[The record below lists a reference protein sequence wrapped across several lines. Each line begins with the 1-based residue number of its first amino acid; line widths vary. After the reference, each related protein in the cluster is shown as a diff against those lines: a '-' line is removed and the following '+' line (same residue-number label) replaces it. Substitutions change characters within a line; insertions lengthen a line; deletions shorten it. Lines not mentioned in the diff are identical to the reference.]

1 MNFAFLDGL
10 REFET
15 ALYIGVFIGVLL
27 VFAGLQEIFAGRTE
41 DEGERNRRMRMIRKG
56 IGEDEILATLIGDHL
71 DTGRSA
77 KGPIEKM
84 RRNLR
89 RAGLSIGLPVVFL
102 ATVVLGVAFYFLLS
116 LKIPGQ
122 AAMVLAAL
130 LGLLLPYAVIE
141 NLATER
147 LKKLTTQLP
156 DALDMMARGLKIGHP
171 LNVTLKRVAEQMPD
185 PIGTEFGL
193 IEDRIRHGADV
204 PSAIAE
210 FAGRFQSEDTH
221 YFAACV
227 AIQHGTGGNLG
238 QVLRVLSRVIR
249 DRINMRTRI
258 RAVSGEGR
266 ISAFI
271 LSLMPFLIVGAIY
284 TSSPRYYTDVMDH
297 PAFMPV
303 AWGVLAMVIAQAL
316 ILRRLATFDF

>member
-1 MNFAFLDGL
+1 MNLPFLDGL

-15 ALYIGVFIGVLL
+15 VLYIGVFIGVLL
-27 VFAGLQEIFAGRTE
+27 VFAGIQEIFAGRSE
-41 DEGERNRRMRMIRKG
+41 EESERNRRMRMIRKG
-56 IGEDEILATLIGDHL
+56 IGEDEILATLIGDHV
-71 DTGRSA
+71 DTRQTSGGIVARL
-77 KGPIEKM
+77 
-84 RRNLR
+84 RRNMR
-89 RAGLSIGLPVVFL
+89 RAGLSFGLPVVF
-102 ATVVLGVAFYFLLS
+102 AAAAALGGALFVLLS
-116 LKIPGQ
+116 LKIPTGP
-122 AAMVLAAL
+122 AAGIATV
-130 LGLLLPYAVIE
+130 LGLFLPYAVIDA
-141 NLATER
+141 LAEER

-171 LNVTLKRVAEQMPD
+171 LNVTLKRVAQQMPD

-204 PSAIAE
+204 PTAISE
-210 FAGRFQSEDTH
+210 FAARFQSEDTH

-238 QVLRVLSRVIR
+238 QVLRVLSKVIR

-271 LSLMPFLIVGAIY
+271 LSLMPFLIVGTIY
-284 TSSPRYYTDVMDH
+284 TSTPSYYTKVMDH
-297 PAFMPV
+297 PAFMPA
-303 AWGVLAMVIAQAL
+303 AWGVLVLVILQAL

>member
-1 MNFAFLDGL
+1 MSFAFLDGL

-56 IGEDEILATLIGDHL
+56 SARTRFSRPDRRSPGHRPVGDGA
-71 DTGRSA
+71 DRKDA
-77 KGPIEKM
+77 AQPAPRGPVD
-84 RRNLR
+84 
-89 RAGLSIGLPVVFL
+89 RAARGLPGHRG
-102 ATVVLGVAFYFLLS
+102 AGVAFYFLLS